1 MPYGDRTGPLG
12 RGPKTGRAAGFCAG
26 YDVPG
31 SENYA
36 FGRGM
41 GRVGGRGRRFGYAG
55 FGRFGLTQT
64 QPDTGQSNAELNE
77 LRGSLEALEA
87 EIAILKANR
96 K

>member
-26 YDVPG
+26 YDMPG

-41 GRVGGRGRRFGYAG
+41 GRAGGRGRRFGSAR
-55 FGRFGLTQT
+55 FGRFDRTN
-64 QPDTGQSNAELNE
+64 GQSISELSASCDE
-77 LRGSLEALEA
+77 LRNTLEALEA
-87 EIAILKANR
+87 EISILRSNR
-96 K
+96 E